1 MVERKYQIEEIID
14 DNGNSKFYPMYKDS
28 NVNGYLVDG
37 DIKEFQYFTE
47 WIEFTYMRKF
57 LKRIYF
63 ETPQDVEIFIDED
76 NYKRNKSML
85 ESTIKEVR
93 YHEYKP
99 SNIVE

>member
-14 DNGNSKFYPMYKDS
+14 EDGNSKFYPMYKDS

-47 WIEFTYMRKF
+47 WVELNYMGKF
-57 LKRIYF
+57 LKKIYF

-76 NYKRNKSML
+76 NYKRNKSIL

-99 SNIVE
+99 SNIE

>member
-14 DNGNSKFYPMYKDS
+14 EDGVSKFYPMYKDS

-47 WIEFTYMRKF
+47 WVELNYMGRF

-76 NYKRNKSML
+76 NYKRNKSIL

-99 SNIVE
+99 SNIE